1 MTTSADALH
10 AVALCCTLS
19 PSPAESSSQLLA
31 EQVCAQLSRHDCS
44 CELIRLVDHDIRPGV
59 AVDMGHGDEWPE
71 IRRRIL
77 AADILVFATPTWL
90 GQHSSIAQRALERL
104 NAEQGET
111 DDQGRPTT
119 FGKVAVAAVVGNED
133 GAHKIS
139 ADLFQCLDDVGFTVP
154 AQAVTYWNGEAM
166 HGTDFKDLPEVPDQ
180 VAQTTAT
187 VARHGAH
194 LARLLRQAPYPPA

>member
-31 EQVCAQLSRHDCS
+31 EQLCDQLSRNDCA
-44 CELIRLVDHDIRPGV
+44 CELVRLVDHDIRPGV

-77 AADILVFATPTWL
+77 GADILVFATPTWL

-139 ADLFQCLDDVGFTVP
+139 ADLFQCLDDVGFTIP

-180 VAQTTAT
+180 VARTTAT
-187 VARHGAH
+187 VARHGPH
-194 LARLLRQAPYPPA
+194 LARLLRRSPYPPA

>member
-31 EQVCAQLSRHDCS
+31 EQVCAQLSRHDCA

-180 VAQTTAT
+180 VAETTAT

>member
-31 EQVCAQLSRHDCS
+31 EQVCAQLSRHDCA

-59 AVDMGHGDEWPE
+59 AVDMGHGDDWPE

-180 VAQTTAT
+180 VAETTAT

>member
-1 MTTSADALH
+1 MGVYPSWHRRNGRAD
-10 AVALCCTLS
+10 
-19 PSPAESSSQLLA
+19 
-31 EQVCAQLSRHDCS
+31 
-44 CELIRLVDHDIRPGV
+44 PG
-59 AVDMGHGDEWPE
+59 
-71 IRRRIL
+71 
-77 AADILVFATPTWL
+77 
-90 GQHSSIAQRALERL
+90 
-104 NAEQGET
+104 
-111 DDQGRPTT
+111 DQGRPTT

-139 ADLFQCLDDVGFTVP
+139 ADLFQCLDDVGFTIP

-180 VAQTTAT
+180 VARTTAT

>member
-31 EQVCAQLSRHDCS
+31 EQVCAQLSRHDCA

>member
-31 EQVCAQLSRHDCS
+31 EQVCAQLSRHDCA

-77 AADILVFATPTWL
+77 AADILVFATPSWL

-180 VAQTTAT
+180 VAETTAT